1 DQVDARV
8 CARAAL
14 RRYAD
19 CSWRQVECHT
29 RDRDRQW
36 RGIDQRPRPDRPQ
49 EIADIAERAKRERG
63 KNNKREQERSAIA
76 AAQLAQILTARLG
89 KLRGRHSGVSSAV
102 ESRIRYQ

>member
-1 DQVDARV
+1 V

-14 RRYAD
+14 CRYAD

-49 EIADIAERAKRERG
+49 HVADIAERAKRERG
-63 KNNKREQERSAIA
+63 KNNKRAQEMSAVA
-76 AAQLAQILTARLG
+76 AVRPAQMLTARLG
-89 KLRGRHSGVSSAV
+89 KLGVVILA
-102 ESRIRYQ
+102 